1 MRKEK
6 CPCGTI
12 TRQHLSHFSF
22 LLFPFLIMQQ
32 RVTDFISKFQDSD
45 AHIEVQTSGSTGIPK
60 RMLVEKSR
68 MLASARRTNDV
79 LGLKAQDVAL
89 VCLPVDYI
97 AGKMMVV
104 RALERGMRIEVVTP
118 SANPLRD
125 FDASRLG
132 AQTLLAITPHQLAEL
147 LVDERALQ
155 ILNRVSH
162 IIIGGG
168 ALPERVEQM
177 AKSLPSCVYATYG
190 MTETLSHI
198 ALRRI
203 NGAKPESYF
212 TPLEGVMLA
221 QDTEG
226 CLIISDSLTTDA
238 PLVTNDLVELLPDGR
253 FRILGR
259 RDNVVCSGGV
269 KLQIE
274 ELERKLS
281 EVISASFLL
290 TYVSDERLGQ
300 ALTMLFTGELTKEE
314 LLQLCTTRV
323 GRYEVPKHF
332 FRVSQLPMTETGKPA
347 RSMAHQVAEE
357 RLRQL

>member
-1 MRKEK
+1 MKLK
-6 CPCGTI
+6 TG
-12 TRQHLSHFSF
+12 Q
-22 LLFPFLIMQQ
+22 LLYYYLFFHPIFMQQ
-32 RVTDFISKFQDSD
+32 QVADFIASFQDSD
-45 AHIEVQTSGSTGIPK
+45 AYIEVQTSGSTGTPK

-79 LGLKAQDVAL
+79 LGLQPGDVAI
-89 VCLPVDYI
+89 VCLPVEYI

-104 RALERGMRIEVVTP
+104 RALERNLRMEVITP
-118 SANPLRD
+118 SSNPLKD
-125 FDASRLG
+125 FDANRLG
-132 AQTLLAITPHQLAEL
+132 AQTLLAITPHQLAEIL
-147 LVDERALQ
+147 ADERASQ
-155 ILNRVSH
+155 ILKRVSH

-168 ALPERVEQM
+168 ALNERVEQM
-177 AKSLPSCVYATYG
+177 AKSLPGSVFATYG

-198 ALRRI
+198 ALRRV
-203 NGAKPESYF
+203 NGAHPETHFS
-212 TPLEGVMLA
+212 PLEGVALS

-253 FRILGR
+253 FRVLGR

-281 EVISASFLL
+281 EVIPFPFQL
-290 TYVSDERLGQ
+290 TYVTDERLGQ
-300 ALTMLFTGELTKEE
+300 ALTMLYTGDALPSELQKFCME
-314 LLQLCTTRV
+314 RV

-332 FRVSQLPMTETGKPA
+332 LRVSELPMTETGKPA
-347 RSMAHQVAEE
+347 RSTALQLAEE
-357 RLRQL
+357 CIRRFRLF

>member
-1 MRKEK
+1 M
-6 CPCGTI
+6 
-12 TRQHLSHFSF
+12 H
-22 LLFPFLIMQQ
+22 Q
-32 RVTDFISKFQDSD
+32 RVADFIAKFQDLD
-45 AHIEVQTSGSTGIPK
+45 AHIEVQTSGSTGTPK

-79 LGLKAQDVAL
+79 LGLKSQDVAL

-104 RALERGMRIEVVTP
+104 RALERGMRMEVVTP
-118 SANPLRD
+118 SANPLKD
-125 FDASRLG
+125 FDESRLG

-147 LVDERALQ
+147 LMDERTLQ
-155 ILNRVSH
+155 ILKRVSH

-177 AKSLPSCVYATYG
+177 AKSLPGCVYATYG

-203 NGAKPESYF
+203 NGAHPETHFS
-212 TPLEGVMLA
+212 PLEGVTLS
-221 QDTEG
+221 QDAED
-226 CLIISDSLTTDA
+226 CLIISDSLTTEA

-253 FRILGR
+253 FRVLGR

-281 EVISASFLL
+281 EVIPFPFQL

-300 ALTMLFTGELTKEE
+300 ALTMLYTGDLTKEE

-332 FRVSQLPMTETGKPA
+332 FRVSELPTTETGKPA
-347 RSMAHQVAEE
+347 RSMAHQMAEE
-357 RLRQL
+357 HLRQL

>member
-1 MRKEK
+1 
-6 CPCGTI
+6 
-12 TRQHLSHFSF
+12 
-22 LLFPFLIMQQ
+22 MQQ

-97 AGKMMVV
+97 AGKMRVV
-104 RALERGMRIEVVTP
+104 RALERGMRMGVVTP
-118 SANPLRD
+118 SANPLKD
-125 FDASRLG
+125 FDESRLG
-132 AQTLLAITPHQLAEL
+132 AQTLLAITPHQLAEIL
-147 LVDERALQ
+147 ADEHALQ
-155 ILNRVSH
+155 VIKRVSH

-177 AKSLPSCVYATYG
+177 AKSLPGSVYATYG

-203 NGAKPESYF
+203 NGAHPETHFS
-212 TPLEGVMLA
+212 PLEGVALS

-253 FRILGR
+253 FRVFGR
-259 RDNVVCSGGV
+259 RDNVVCSGGL

-281 EVISASFLL
+281 EVIPFPFQL
-290 TYVSDERLGQ
+290 TYVTDERLGQ
-300 ALTMLFTGELTKEE
+300 ALTMLYTGDLTVEE
-314 LLQLCTTRV
+314 LHRLCTTSV
-323 GRYEVPKHF
+323 TRYEVPKHF
-332 FRVSQLPMTETGKPA
+332 LRVSGLPTTETGKPA

-357 RLRQL
+357 LCKVSDKK

>member
-1 MRKEK
+1 MKLK
-6 CPCGTI
+6 TG
-12 TRQHLSHFSF
+12 Q
-22 LLFPFLIMQQ
+22 LLYYYLFFHPIFMQQ
-32 RVTDFISKFQDSD
+32 RVADFIASFQDSD
-45 AHIEVQTSGSTGIPK
+45 AHIEVQTSGSTGTPK
-60 RMLVEKSR
+60 RMLVEKLR

-79 LGLKAQDVAL
+79 LGLKPQDVAL

-104 RALERGMRIEVVTP
+104 RALERNMRMEVVTP
-118 SANPLRD
+118 SSNPLKD
-125 FDASRLG
+125 FDERRLG
-132 AQTLLAITPHQLAEL
+132 AQTLLAITPHQLAEIL
-147 LVDERALQ
+147 ADEHALQ
-155 ILNRVSH
+155 VIKRVSH

-168 ALPERVEQM
+168 ALPKRVEQM
-177 AKSLPSCVYATYG
+177 AKSLPGSVYATYG

-198 ALRRI
+198 ALRRV
-203 NGAKPESYF
+203 NGAHPEKHFS
-212 TPLEGVMLA
+212 PLEGVALS

-253 FRILGR
+253 FRVLGR
-259 RDNVVCSGGV
+259 RDNVICSGGV

-281 EVISASFLL
+281 EVISVPFLL

-300 ALTMLFTGELTKEE
+300 ALTMLYTGDALPSELQKFCME
-314 LLQLCTTRV
+314 RV

-332 FRVSQLPMTETGKPA
+332 FHISQLPMTETGKPA
-347 RSMAHQVAEE
+347 RCEAHRVAEE
-357 RLRQL
+357 CLAGK

>member
-1 MRKEK
+1 M
-6 CPCGTI
+6 
-12 TRQHLSHFSF
+12 H
-22 LLFPFLIMQQ
+22 Q
-32 RVTDFISKFQDSD
+32 RVADFIAKFQDLD
-45 AHIEVQTSGSTGIPK
+45 AHIEVQTSGSTGTPK

-79 LGLKAQDVAL
+79 LGLKPQDVAL

-104 RALERGMRIEVVTP
+104 RALERNMRMEVVTP
-118 SANPLRD
+118 SSNPLKD
-125 FDASRLG
+125 FDESRLG
-132 AQTLLAITPHQLAEL
+132 AQTLLAITPHQLAEIL
-147 LVDERALQ
+147 ADEHALQ
-155 ILNRVSH
+155 VIKRVSH

-177 AKSLPSCVYATYG
+177 AKSLPGSVYATYG

-203 NGAKPESYF
+203 NGAHPETHFS
-212 TPLEGVMLA
+212 PLEGVTLS
-221 QDTEG
+221 QDAEG

-238 PLVTNDLVELLPDGR
+238 PLVTNDLAELLPDGR

-274 ELERKLS
+274 ELESKLS
-281 EVISASFLL
+281 EVISAPFQL

-300 ALTMLFTGELTKEE
+300 ALTMLYTGDLTKEE

-332 FRVSQLPMTETGKPA
+332 LRASELPTTETGKPA
-347 RSMAHQVAEE
+347 RSMAHQMAEE
-357 RLRQL
+357 HLRQL

>member
-1 MRKEK
+1 M
-6 CPCGTI
+6 
-12 TRQHLSHFSF
+12 H
-22 LLFPFLIMQQ
+22 Q
-32 RVTDFISKFQDSD
+32 RVADFIAKFQDSD
-45 AHIEVQTSGSTGIPK
+45 AHIEVQTSGSTGTPK

-79 LGLKAQDVAL
+79 LGLKPQDVAL

-104 RALERGMRIEVVTP
+104 RALERNMRMEVVTP
-118 SANPLRD
+118 SSNPLKD
-125 FDASRLG
+125 FDERRLG
-132 AQTLLAITPHQLAEL
+132 VQTLLANTPHQLAEIL
-147 LVDERALQ
+147 ADEHALQ
-155 ILNRVSH
+155 IIKGVSH

-177 AKSLPSCVYATYG
+177 AKSLPGSVYATYG

-203 NGAKPESYF
+203 NGAHPETHFS
-212 TPLEGVMLA
+212 PLEEVALS

-238 PLVTNDLVELLPDGR
+238 PLVTNDLVELLPDWR
-253 FRILGR
+253 FRVLGR

-281 EVISASFLL
+281 EVISVPFLL

-300 ALTMLFTGELTKEE
+300 ALTMLYTGDLTVEE
-314 LLQLCTTRV
+314 LHRLCTTSV
-323 GRYEVPKHF
+323 TRYEVPKHF
-332 FRVSQLPMTETGKPA
+332 LHISQLPMTETGKPA
-347 RSMAHQVAEE
+347 RSTAHEMAEE

>member
-1 MRKEK
+1 M
-6 CPCGTI
+6 
-12 TRQHLSHFSF
+12 H
-22 LLFPFLIMQQ
+22 Q
-32 RVTDFISKFQDSD
+32 RVADFIAKFQDLD

-68 MLASARRTNDV
+68 MLASARRTNDA
-79 LGLKAQDVAL
+79 LGLKPQDVAL

-104 RALERGMRIEVVTP
+104 RALERNMRMEVVTP
-118 SANPLRD
+118 SSNPLKD
-125 FDASRLG
+125 FDERRLG
-132 AQTLLAITPHQLAEL
+132 AQTLLAITPHQLAEIL
-147 LVDERALQ
+147 ADEHAPQ
-155 ILNRVSH
+155 VIKRVSH

-177 AKSLPSCVYATYG
+177 AKSLPGSVYATYG

-198 ALRRI
+198 ALRRV
-203 NGAKPESYF
+203 NGAHPETHFS
-212 TPLEGVMLA
+212 PLEGVALS

-238 PLVTNDLVELLPDGR
+238 PLVTNDLVELLPNGR
-253 FRILGR
+253 FRVLGR

-281 EVISASFLL
+281 EVIPFPFQL
-290 TYVSDERLGQ
+290 TYVTDERLGQ
-300 ALTMLFTGELTKEE
+300 ALTMLYTGDLTVEE
-314 LLQLCTTRV
+314 LRRLCTTSV
-323 GRYEVPKHF
+323 TRYEVPKHF
-332 FRVSQLPMTETGKPA
+332 LRVSGLPTTDTGKPA
-347 RSMAHQVAEE
+347 RSTAHQVAEE
-357 RLRQL
+357 RFRQL

>member
-1 MRKEK
+1 
-6 CPCGTI
+6 
-12 TRQHLSHFSF
+12 
-22 LLFPFLIMQQ
+22 MQQ
-32 RVTDFISKFQDSD
+32 RVADFIASFRDSD
-45 AHIEVQTSGSTGIPK
+45 AHIEVQTSGSTGVPK

-68 MLASARRTNDV
+68 MLASARRTNNV
-79 LGLKAQDVAL
+79 LGLKPQDVAL

-104 RALERGMRIEVVTP
+104 RALERNLRMEVVTP
-118 SANPLRD
+118 SSNPLKD
-125 FDASRLG
+125 FEANRLG
-132 AQTLLAITPHQLAEL
+132 AQTLLAITPHQLAEIL
-147 LVDERALQ
+147 ADERASH
-155 ILNRVSH
+155 ILKRVSH

-177 AKSLPSCVYATYG
+177 AKDLPGNVYATYG

-203 NGAKPESYF
+203 NGAHPETHFS
-212 TPLEGVMLA
+212 PLEGVALN
-221 QDTEG
+221 QDSEG

-253 FRILGR
+253 FRVLGR

-281 EVISASFLL
+281 EVIPFPFQL
-290 TYVSDERLGQ
+290 TYVTDERLGQ
-300 ALTMLFTGELTKEE
+300 ALTMLYTGDLTVEE
-314 LLQLCTTRV
+314 LRRLCTTSV
-323 GRYEVPKHF
+323 TRYEVPKHF
-332 FRVSQLPMTETGKPA
+332 FHISQLPMTETGKPA
-347 RSMAHQVAEE
+347 RSMAHQMAEE
-357 RLRQL
+357 RLR